1 MPSTSSQVRPQV
13 TSNANME
20 DEGRGVE
27 SILTRSRTVSRG
39 VTELWMQ
46 ITFSYL
52 ISVYNYNL
60 FVSFVTVLEIN
71 SSENYDNA
79 F

>member
-1 MPSTSSQVRPQV
+1 
-13 TSNANME
+13 
-20 DEGRGVE
+20 
-27 SILTRSRTVSRG
+27 
-39 VTELWMQ
+39 MQ

-52 ISVYNYNL
+52 ISVCKYNL

-79 F
+79 FLNFSSKVYLKQTSLEQLKTLKNYKFIPF